1 MNPRSLRGIAA
12 LQATLCAGALA
23 LLAACGGGGG
33 GGTDTAPAGTRAYT
47 EGAITGFGSI
57 IVNGVRFDDSGVA
70 ATDDDG
76 NRGELKLGMQV
87 VVSSGAVD
95 DNGGQRTATASAISF
110 GSEIKGPI
118 EGAPD
123 VANGRLTVLGQT
135 VVVTATTV
143 FDVSG
148 GLSALAAGNIVEVHA
163 LYDAA
168 TASYRATRIERELS
182 TSNYK
187 LRGVITDLGTDTF
200 KIGGAT
206 INYKTLNPR
215 LEGPA
220 LANGQR
226 VRVRLATTQT
236 TAGVWNAERIR
247 SGARSVEDQSEAHLK
262 GVVSA
267 FTSSTSFSIDGTPVD
282 ASNASF
288 PDGTGFALGSV
299 LEVEG
304 QLVNGTLVARKVER
318 EDHEDEA
325 RKNELHGVISGY
337 SASAGTFTLRGV
349 TVRLSSATVFDK
361 GSVARLADGVRV
373 EVKGRLDS
381 DGVTVLATEIDFE
394 D

>member
-1 MNPRSLRGIAA
+1 MRPLIQSGAAA
-12 LQATLCAGALA
+12 LSAGL
-23 LLAACGGGGG
+23 LLVLAACGGGGG
-33 GGTDTAPAGTRAYT
+33 DASPTDTASGASAYT

-57 IVNGVRFDDSGVA
+57 IVNGVRFDDSGVSA
-70 ATDDDG
+70 LDDDG
-76 NRGELKLGMQV
+76 ERGELKLGMQV
-87 VVSSGAVD
+87 VVASGAID
-95 DNGGQRTATASAISF
+95 DNGGQRSARASSISF

-123 VANGRLTVLGQT
+123 VANSRLTVLGQT
-135 VVVTATTV
+135 VTVTDTTV
-143 FDVSG
+143 YSAAG
-148 GLSALAAGNIVEVHA
+148 GLAALAAGNIVEVHA

-168 TASYRATRIERELS
+168 TASYRATRIELEDS
-182 TSNYK
+182 TSHYK
-187 LRGVITDLGTDTF
+187 LRGVISDLGADTF
-200 KIGGAT
+200 RIGGAT
-206 INYKTLNPR
+206 INYQTLNPR
-215 LEGPA
+215 LEGAA

-247 SGARSVEDQSEAHLK
+247 SGARSVDDRSDAHLK

-267 FTSSTSFSIDGTPVD
+267 FTSPTSFSIDGTPVD

-318 EDHEDEA
+318 EDDDDDS
-325 RKNELHGVISGY
+325 RRNELHGTVSDLDT
-337 SASAGTFTLRGV
+337 AAGRFTLRGV
-349 TVRLSSATVFDK
+349 AVRYTSTTAFDDGSAAT
-361 GSVARLADGVRV
+361 LANGVRV
-373 EVKGRLDS
+373 EVKGGLDS
-381 DGVTVLATEIDFE
+381 DGVTVIATEIDFE